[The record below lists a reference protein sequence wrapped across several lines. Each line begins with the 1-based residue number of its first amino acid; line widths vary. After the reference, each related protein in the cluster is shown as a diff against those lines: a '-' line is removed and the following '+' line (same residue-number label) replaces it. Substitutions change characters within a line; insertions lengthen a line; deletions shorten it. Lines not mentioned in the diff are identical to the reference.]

1 MENQTQSSSFNDSI
15 MKLPLMQNFSESQI
29 VSKVDTFRKGEK
41 NIFWFLK
48 LAAIGGVG
56 WFTWTYVLPPIFI
69 ALGRM
74 FAVVGTA
81 LLLVVL
87 VMLAPVI
94 FKALRMISRYLQKKL
109 IGYDPFGQLAIER
122 QKMIANQTTFRIA
135 KANIAMLTNDMETE
149 AKRAEN
155 DVAEGEKTIMRLK
168 SKAELLR
175 QDLADM
181 VAKDGV
187 AAKGDDPYI
196 NKTAELQKV
205 LAEAQRVANR
215 LKQSADFKQKYGAR
229 GNIMKKMGQK
239 LVLVETA
246 MEIKIA
252 DFDAT
257 VEFLHKDY
265 EFAQKSNAAT
275 TAAKGAMGFS
285 KGCEFD
291 YALETITATIAAD
304 TAATSGNLRDIESLT
319 QNYDLNSDELFD
331 NLSSLADKIEIGGDK
346 GTSAKEYANPE
357 FELSTDDKQKSG
369 FGGMF

>member
-1 MENQTQSSSFNDSI
+1 MGNQIQGTSLNDSL
-15 MKLPLMQNFSESQI
+15 MNLPLMKNFSESQI

-48 LAAIGGVG
+48 LAVFGAIGFAA
-56 WFTWTYVLPPIFI
+56 WKYILPPVFM
-69 ALGRM
+69 ALGRGL
-74 FAVVGTA
+74 AVIGTGI
-81 LLLVVL
+81 LLVAL

-94 FKALRMISRYLQKKL
+94 FKGLRMFSRYLQKKL

-135 KANIAMLTNDMETE
+135 KANIAMLTNDMEVE

-155 DVAEGEKTIMRLK
+155 DVAEGEKTITRLK
-168 SKAELLR
+168 AKAEGLR
-175 QDLADM
+175 KELTDM
-181 VAKDGV
+181 VAEGGV
-187 AAKGDDPYI
+187 AAKGEDPYV

-205 LAEAQRVANR
+205 LAESVRVANR
-215 LKQSADFKQKYGAR
+215 LKQSAEFKQKYGAR

-239 LVLVETA
+239 LVLVETV

-285 KGCEFD
+285 KGWEFD

-304 TAATSGNLRDIESLT
+304 TAMTSGNLRDIESLT
-319 QNYDLNSDELFD
+319 SNYDLNSDELFD
-331 NLSSLADKIEIGGDK
+331 NLSALADKIEVGDDK
-346 GTSAKEYANPE
+346 GTTAKQFANPE
-357 FELSTDDKQKSG
+357 YQLSTGEKQASG